1 MSEHSTKS
9 LGELLKEKLMTSP
22 VTPPPIEDLVKSAIK
37 DALAKRT
44 LAEGSKE
51 FATDDTT
58 MDSLHAMEKSLEPT
72 PVAEVVPKHILKDGQ
87 VWASDL
93 FKRILSISKKDD
105 FPVSVF
111 KPEDF
116 DERIRMFIPKVDPT
130 YVLDKK
136 NSINILKGWEQN
148 DKTLL
153 YGPTGAGKSSL
164 PQMLCAYVCRPFVRI
179 NCTEDMDSSM
189 IFGQLTAS
197 DGSTHWEDG
206 TVTEAVK
213 YGAVFAWDE
222 WDVTPPGIAMGLQWL
237 LEDDGKLFLKEKPG
251 AAKDKFIVPDSK
263 FRLMAL
269 GNTQGQGDDTG
280 QHTGTNVQNTATI
293 DRFGTTLRIG
303 YMKEDVEVKMLCG
316 KFTDIA
322 KETVLKLVRFAN
334 LVRQGYT
341 TGQLNLTMSP
351 RSTIG
356 ICKKLSYGHT
366 MQEAIQLTYTN
377 KLVETHQKVAME
389 LYRKVFGSAE

>member
-9 LGELLKEKLMTSP
+9 LGELLKEKLMTSL

-51 FATDDTT
+51 FATDDKT

-72 PVAEVVPKHILKDGQ
+72 PVAEVVPKHTLKDGQ
-87 VWASDL
+87 VWASDH